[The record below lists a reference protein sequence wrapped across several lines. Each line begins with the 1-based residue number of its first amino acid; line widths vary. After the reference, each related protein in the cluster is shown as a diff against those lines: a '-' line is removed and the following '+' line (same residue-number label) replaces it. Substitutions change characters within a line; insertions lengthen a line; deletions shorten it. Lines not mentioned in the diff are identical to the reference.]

1 MKLLAV
7 DASGSGVSVAV
18 AEDGRL
24 LCEVRLGAL
33 DVLSRRLLPL
43 VEMALG
49 LLGLAPGEI
58 EAYAVT
64 TGPGAFTAVRV
75 ALATVQGLA
84 LAGGRPC
91 LGVPTLDAMAEAARG
106 EGPAIVALID
116 AFRGEVFA
124 AAYDGEAQALGGP
137 VRATPEAVLAAA
149 PEAAVFVGS
158 GAIRHAEL
166 IGRLRPQGRLGRDE
180 AFLAAHLARLA
191 GPRLA
196 AGKAGPAA
204 ALRALYLRE
213 ADIDLRQRGFARRP

>member
-1 MKLLAV
+1 
-7 DASGSGVSVAV
+7 
-18 AEDGRL
+18 
-24 LCEVRLGAL
+24 
-33 DVLSRRLLPL
+33 
-43 VEMALG
+43 
-49 LLGLAPGEI
+49 
-58 EAYAVT
+58 
-64 TGPGAFTAVRV
+64 
-75 ALATVQGLA
+75 VQGLA

-124 AAYDGEAQALGGP
+124 AAYDGEAHALGGP

-158 GAIRHAEL
+158 GATRHADL
-166 IGRLRPQGRLGRDE
+166 IARLRPQGRLGRTE
-180 AFLAAHLARLA
+180 PFLAAHLARLA

-196 AGKAGPAA
+196 AGEGGPAA

-213 ADIDLRQRGFARRP
+213 ADVDLGQRGFARRP